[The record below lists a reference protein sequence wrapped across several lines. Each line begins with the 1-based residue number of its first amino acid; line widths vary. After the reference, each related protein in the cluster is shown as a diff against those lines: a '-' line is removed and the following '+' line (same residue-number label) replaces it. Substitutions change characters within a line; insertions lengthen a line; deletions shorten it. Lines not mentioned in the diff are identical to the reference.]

1 MEKKQ
6 AECVERLGYSEPDY
20 KKYIKFAWLT
30 LLGFS
35 ILYLFM
41 YNGRLNMGLALPSL
55 FKEFGWTKAEAGILT
70 SMLFWTYGIGQLING
85 RLSEIVGQKKF
96 ILMGAILSIITN
108 IVVSFQTSFLVI
120 AILWALNGYFQG
132 MVFAPGL
139 SLISKWFPSKRRG
152 LATGIASASAATAQ
166 LVVWLCV
173 LGSMQIMPDWGWRAA
188 FRLPVLLTAVVVIV
202 FWFLAKN
209 DQAAI
214 GLPAYQEE
222 IPEVK
227 DAEEKYERLTRER
240 GKFYPYKILF
250 SHWTFIVWC
259 IVCILLSAGRYA
271 MLTWIPTFFMDV
283 YNVNVKQTLTFSIGL
298 PLGMILGAFVVPYLS
313 DKFFARHR
321 AVGICGVTIGSFIM
335 CLILPR
341 LGSAEATGYA
351 LFVLGF
357 FDAAGALMWTMASD
371 VGTRVLTG
379 TAIGTLNFF
388 MYMGAALQS
397 IVLGKVLHITKDW
410 TMIFAILAGV
420 YILSTVLSAL
430 GAYGAE
436 SAKKARANIC

>member
-6 AECVERLGYSEPDY
+6 AVSVERLGYSETDY
-20 KKYIKFAWLT
+20 KKYVKFAWMT

-35 ILYLFM
+35 FLYLFM

-96 ILMGAILSIITN
+96 ILIGALLSIITN
-108 IVVSFQTSFLVI
+108 IVVSFQSSFLVI
-120 AILWALNGYFQG
+120 AVLWAMNGFFQG

-152 LATGIASASAATAQ
+152 LATGIASASATTAQ
-166 LVVWLCV
+166 VVVWLCV

-188 FRLPVLLTAVVVIV
+188 FRLPVLLTAIVVIV
-202 FWFLAKN
+202 FWLLAKN
-209 DQAAI
+209 DQKEI

-227 DAEEKYERLTRER
+227 VAEEKYERLVQEK
-240 GKFYPYKILF
+240 GKLFPYKILF
-250 SHWTFIVWC
+250 SHWTFWCWC
-259 IVCILLSAGRYA
+259 IVCVLLSAGRYA
-271 MLTWIPTFFMDV
+271 MLTWMPTFFMDAYHV
-283 YNVNVKQTLTFSIGL
+283 SIKQTLYFSIGL
-298 PLGMILGAFVVPYLS
+298 PVGMMLGAFIVPYLS

-321 AVGICGVTIGSFIM
+321 AVGICCVTIGSFVM

-357 FDAAGALMWTMASD
+357 FDAAAALMWTMASD

-388 MYMGAALQS
+388 SYMGAASQS
-397 IVLGKVLHITKDW
+397 VVLGKILHTTKDW
-410 TMIFAILAGV
+410 TMIFAVLAGIYILAT
-420 YILSTVLSAL
+420 ILSAL

-436 SAKKARANIC
+436 SAKKARANI